1 MPRVEIPG
9 VGIVRF
15 PDNLSR
21 EDIMAQATAMQQKAS
36 QPIFDPK
43 DLPTSELIK
52 GGFSRGIE
60 GLKGTAFDLIP
71 ALAGSIIG
79 KDDYAK
85 EQLKE
90 YRDRMAAAE
99 MESPTAYKS
108 YKDIGSIGQA
118 FDFAAETVGELG
130 PDIASFMLG
139 AGVGTTAGKVIAKKA
154 LEKEIREQA
163 AETAARKGL
172 DDVAEKAL
180 ADRLMS
186 RAKQGAVGAKAT
198 EAGAN
203 VGLKTG
209 LWGSSMGLNVP
220 DVLNSVYEDTGEL
233 SPGIALTI
241 GSLVAALDTYL
252 PQKILSQLSPS
263 AKERIAAEMLQK
275 SSLVPTTWK
284 RAFGAEVLKTSTG
297 EALTEGA
304 QEAITKLGSQIA
316 GDKDPFFSQENIDQ
330 ILTAS
335 LKGFIGGGT
344 FGTPGAAFEAKRI
357 KDERN
362 RQIAEREALQ
372 APPTTPG
379 AVTGAQQ
386 VETDPNKVPKQVAP
400 GIIYDPKTG
409 TYVQQ
414 SEVVEPVGRE
424 MAQQVPP
431 EMGTP
436 ELVGM
441 GAPAVDFTQGEMFG
455 TPAFEKRTPTTEQA
469 LAGPPTAPAQ
479 FATVL
484 TPEVLKDTGLKPQSG
499 FYKKLLNK
507 DMADPTDQATV
518 RDTLVEVRQNKN
530 LTNSTK
536 EATERIAMQAFGA
549 LAQQQ
554 EMFGP
559 RGGVLK
565 GADYG
570 RVQPRPVGRA
580 GGAGVPVPSEREGE
594 GAPAGV
600 TTPGEQGL
608 APTTEAA
615 DVAPSREELQPSALT
630 AEEQDALQ
638 QELAAEMEG
647 AAPPTLEAPAVG
659 VSEGVPEGVS
669 PAVAAAPTQVTPAEA
684 VASQAAAKAPKAIRT
699 KEGNL
704 EFQELGRPS
713 ETNFTQF
720 LGKGYLGFARED
732 IQDIDDT
739 LKITDVVQGKFGV
752 NPMLNAAK
760 IYFSKMS
767 RTIDNIINIAFD
779 LAFDT
784 PAFRQSPDDPLAA
797 DEVAFFRGMS
807 GKNARFAHTWVLQN
821 LSPEA
826 QQKMREFI
834 RGFEIARDNYSNE
847 ELMALIRSGISG
859 VKENYSNETAKSY
872 VEGQAAENAAARTR
886 AQRRAIFPN
895 KEERRKTIAEQEA
908 FEKELAEI
916 KGKKAKKF
924 AESLDS
930 EIAGYTPKRLEEII
944 EEYSYWR
951 PSESNKSKA
960 YIGYVSPQD
969 FLDAATPA
977 QFAAQ
982 IESESRP
989 LDREQLAKYGQEIQ
1003 LHLDEKFNL
1012 KGHEGRH
1019 RMVALRNAG
1028 VQQVPVVFIV
1038 DNTGAGAGRGDV
1050 RPELTDTFIPPQDSK
1065 DLGKGQKGFT
1075 VGKLIPISEDN
1086 ANRIRTIFGQTK
1098 GVSQV
1103 LFQNP
1108 ISQLAMPIHPAI
1120 AARIMTGDLVGAL
1133 RMLSANPNNFIARA
1147 ASRLANVNL
1156 QTKLVVQENLYNDA
1170 GKPVPGYYDPNNDTI
1185 YIDPNSGMN
1194 VHTLLHEAGH
1204 AATSHVMD
1212 NPSHP
1217 LTKQVNGLLNEIRD
1231 SLGSAYG
1238 ATNADEFLAEAQS
1251 NPEFKALLQSIYP
1264 DGKSISAWDKL
1275 VRMVSNFMRR
1285 LFGME
1290 ARPLESAFDQ
1300 VDRFVNAI
1308 ISPAPKSRD
1317 AGILYSAANT
1327 GMVGKVFDRL
1337 GTSLEALPG
1346 MTPARADNIHEF
1358 LKNTVGGNFRSFMLS
1373 VLPLNALSDVAKQ
1386 KGLKDAPTID
1396 RLVNERSGYEY
1407 KLNERIE
1414 PVVKQAE
1421 DFAKK
1426 ESQAQV
1432 DLFNKVVYDS
1442 TLNKVDPTKPRTDY
1456 KTPEEQK
1463 AYDEVKANYDKLGG
1477 AGKALYTRMRD
1488 AYKEMYQRIL
1498 DTIGKRI
1505 DASVTDPATAKLIKK
1520 DIYERLVTKGRID
1533 PYFPLARYGK
1543 YWLSYSARDDAGQ
1556 MEFYVE
1562 AFETER
1568 ERARYMQQ
1576 LEQSGAQDV
1585 EAFSNLSEINYR
1597 RVPAN
1602 SFVNGVLKVMELN
1615 KVPAEATEEVLRLF
1629 LSTLPE
1635 TAFAQSF
1642 QRRKE
1647 TLGFNKDAIR
1657 ALRERAY
1664 RTSHQL
1670 ASMRYASKLNEV
1682 LDNMK
1687 EYARGVGKGAGDE
1700 AQRDNRV
1707 INEYVKEFEKRI
1719 SYINNPTVSK
1729 WSQVATSFG
1738 FNMTLGFNVS
1748 SAVIN
1753 LTQVPLILYPYLAG
1767 TYGYGK
1773 TNRAISDA
1781 YKIYLNSGFNREVE
1795 LIGSNGQ
1802 RVRQKAMPA
1811 LDNYDFDTPNLPPE
1825 VKRLKTLAR
1834 VARDQG
1840 QLNRSQLYDILE
1852 VDERNNALSKVNA
1865 ASGFIFHHGE
1875 RLNRQVSLI
1884 ATYNLDL
1891 NRMMTKPTK
1900 EEAGLTQEQ
1909 KEEKAANHAVYTA
1922 ELTNGGISAAAAPR
1936 IAQSSLGKVLF
1947 MFKRYGVSMYYLM
1960 FKTAR
1965 EALKGETPEIRKAAM
1980 SQIAGIYGTAALFAG
1995 VQGLPMFGIAAMV
2008 YNMFADDDEDDFET
2022 ATRKYLGELPYK
2034 GLLNYVT
2041 NVEIASRTGLSDLII
2056 RDSGK
2061 QDSQTVALTM
2071 MEMLGG
2077 PVFGV
2082 ASRVERGLDMIRD
2095 GNVQRG
2101 IENILPSAL
2110 GNILKGIRYSTEGT
2124 TTLRG
2129 DPITGEVNPWNVAVQ
2144 AFGFA
2149 PANYTR
2155 QLEINN
2161 RQKGIDKS
2169 VNQEETKLKRQ
2180 YYLATRM
2187 GDSDGRREARDKLL
2201 ELGAKHPALEINS
2214 GTIGDVLDRSIEA
2227 QKRVTERMRNGV
2239 AYSPKML
2246 KEIEQNLRE
2255 YD

>member
-15 PDNLSR
+15 PDNMSR
-21 EDIMAQATAMQQKAS
+21 EDIMSQATAMQQKAS

-99 MESPTAYKS
+99 AESPTAYKS

-118 FDFAAETVGELG
+118 FDFAAETIGELG
-130 PDIASFMLG
+130 PDIASFMVG
-139 AGVGTTAGKVIAKKA
+139 AGVGTTAGKVIAKKS
-154 LEKEIREQA
+154 LEKEIRAQA
-163 AETAARKGL
+163 AETAAKRGL

-284 RAFGAEVLKTSTG
+284 KAFGAEVLKTSTG
-297 EALTEGA
+297 EALTEAA

-357 KDERN
+357 TDERD
-362 RQIAEREALQ
+362 RQIAQRAAQ
-372 APPTTPG
+372 QTPPTTPG
-379 AVTGAQQ
+379 AAPSFQQ

-414 SEVVEPVGRE
+414 SEAVEPLGRE

-455 TPAFEKRTPTTEQA
+455 TPAFERRTPTTEQA
-469 LAGPPTAPAQ
+469 LAGPPTAPTE

-507 DMADPTDQATV
+507 DMANPEDQATV

-530 LTNSTK
+530 LTDSTK
-536 EATERIAMQAFGA
+536 KATERIAMQAFGA

-570 RVQPRPVGRA
+570 RNQPRSPVGEADRESVQVSSEPVRA
-580 GGAGVPVPSEREGE
+580 ESTAGTGELGQEGMVPTGGATSELGD
-594 GAPAGV
+594 GKTIQSG
-600 TTPGEQGL
+600 T
-608 APTTEAA
+608 
-615 DVAPSREELQPSALT
+615 LT
-630 AEEQDALQ
+630 QEEQDAIQ
-638 QELAAEMEG
+638 AELAAEMGGEPTTQT
-647 AAPPTLEAPAVG
+647 APAPQAPAVG

-669 PAVAAAPTQVTPAEA
+669 PAVTAPTTQATPAKT
-684 VASQAAAKAPKAIRT
+684 VASQAAAKTPKAIRNE
-699 KEGNL
+699 KGSL

-720 LGKGYLGFARED
+720 LGKGYLGFATED

-760 IYFSKMS
+760 IYFSKMP
-767 RTIDNIINIAFD
+767 RTVDNLINIAFD
-779 LAFDT
+779 MAFDT

-826 QQKMREFI
+826 QQKMRDFI
-834 RGFEIARDNYSNE
+834 RGFEIARDSYNDTQ
-847 ELMALIRSGISG
+847 LMDLIRSGISG
-859 VKENYSNETAKSY
+859 FKEEVDDKTLNGYFDALEEERT
-872 VEGQAAENAAARTR
+872 AARTR
-886 AQRRAIFPN
+886 AERRNIFP
-895 KEERRKTIAEQEA
+895 KQEERKKEIAEQEA
-908 FEKELAEI
+908 FEKELVEI
-916 KGKKAKKF
+916 KGKKARK
-924 AESLDS
+924 L
-930 EIAGYTPKRLEEII
+930 LE
-944 EEYSYWR
+944 
-951 PSESNKSKA
+951 
-960 YIGYVSPQD
+960 
-969 FLDAATPA
+969 
-977 QFAAQ
+977 
-982 IESESRP
+982 
-989 LDREQLAKYGQEIQ
+989 
-1003 LHLDEKFNL
+1003 
-1012 KGHEGRH
+1012 
-1019 RMVALRNAG
+1019 
-1028 VQQVPVVFIV
+1028 
-1038 DNTGAGAGRGDV
+1038 
-1050 RPELTDTFIPPQDSK
+1050 
-1065 DLGKGQKGFT
+1065 
-1075 VGKLIPISEDN
+1075 
-1086 ANRIRTIFGQTK
+1086 
-1098 GVSQV
+1098 
-1103 LFQNP
+1103 NP
-1108 ISQLAMPIHPAI
+1108 IAQLSMPIHPAI

-1147 ASRLANVNL
+1147 ASRLANANL

-1217 LTKQVNGLLNEIRD
+1217 LTKQVAGLLEKIRD

-1238 ATNADEFLAEAQS
+1238 ATSPDEFLAEAQS
-1251 NPEFKALLQSIYP
+1251 NTEFKALLQSIYP
-1264 DGKSISAWDKL
+1264 DGKPISAWDQL
-1275 VRMVSNFMRR
+1275 VRMISNFMRR

-1290 ARPLESAFDQ
+1290 PRPSESAFDQ
-1300 VDRFVNAI
+1300 VDRFINAM
-1308 ISPAPKSRD
+1308 ISPAPESRD

-1327 GMVGKVFDRL
+1327 GMASKVFDRL

-1346 MTPARADNIHEF
+1346 MTPARADNVHEF

-1386 KGLKDAPTID
+1386 KGLKEAPLVD

-1498 DTIGKRI
+1498 DTIGERI
-1505 DASVTDPATAKLIKK
+1505 DASVTDPARAKVIKK

-1568 ERARYMQQ
+1568 ERARYMEQ
-1576 LEQSGAQDV
+1576 LGQSGAQDV
-1585 EAFSNLSEINYR
+1585 QAFSNLSELNYR
-1597 RVPAN
+1597 RVPAG
-1602 SFVNGVLKVMELN
+1602 SFVNGVLQVMELN
-1615 KVPAEATEEVLRLF
+1615 KVPPEATEEVLRLF

-1657 ALRERAY
+1657 ALRERVY

-1719 SYINNPTVSK
+1719 SYINNPTVAK

-1767 TYGYGK
+1767 TYGYGE
-1773 TNRAISDA
+1773 TSRAISDA
-1781 YKIYLNSGFNREVE
+1781 YKVYLNSGFNREVE

-1811 LDNYDFDTPNLPPE
+1811 LDNYDFDAPNLPPE
-1825 VKRLKTLAR
+1825 IKRLRTLAR

-1884 ATYNLDL
+1884 AAYNLDL

-1947 MFKRYGVSMYYLM
+1947 MFKRYGVSMYYLL

-1980 SQIAGIYGTAALFAG
+1980 NQIAGIYGTAALFAG
-1995 VQGLPMFGIAAMV
+1995 IQGLPMFGIAAMV

-2061 QDSQTVALTM
+2061 QDSQTIALTM

-2101 IENILPSAL
+2101 IENMLPSAL

-2149 PANYTR
+2149 PADYTR

-2187 GDSDGRREARDKLL
+2187 RDSDGRKEARDKLL
-2201 ELGAKHPALEINS
+2201 ELGAKHPSLEINK
-2214 GTIGDVLDRSIEA
+2214 GTIEDVLDRSIEA
-2227 QKRVTERMRNGV
+2227 QNRVTERMRNGV